1 MGLYQKH
8 RPKTFDEVKGNRDV
22 VASLKAMLKD
32 KETMPHSFLFHG
44 GTGTGK
50 TTLARIIANE
60 LGCTENNII
69 EIDTAQFRGIDT
81 IRDLRKNA
89 QYTPLGG
96 GDRVYIIDECF
107 AKGTQITMQDNSKKL
122 IEDIIVGDI
131 VKNLHGTGK
140 VRHVFKNE
148 VILERVLQLSLSNGK
163 TITCSEDHEFMTIN
177 GWLKAKDLEN
187 NFVYLQNSCNLV
199 CNTNL
204 LNKQIY
210 EKRNAS
216 MPDMPNIVCLL
227 PKQKGGK
234 QQKSMQQEMC
244 RYIQCTKQSRQ
255 KMDGTSE
262 TKRFFIKKSTFVGNR
277 KRETNSESTFKT
289 NENSESFIQ
298 SKNCTKNFTNK
309 EIEWNI
315 ACLERGKRW
324 KREINTTT
332 NIVSSSIR
340 LVDGGSNLYG
350 AFTFRQFRV
359 SPKLQSR
366 YREYEIKIGNRSR
379 WQGAQLEKSK
389 IKRLEKG
396 KQVKPIRV
404 ESITFYQRGNNDKLF
419 SSIITD
425 KERNQ
430 GFVTFYDFEVDT
442 HHSYYAN
449 GVLVHNCHKITSDA
463 QNAFLKILEDTPK
476 HVFFILCTTDPQSL
490 LPTIKGRC
498 SQFQTSVL
506 SNKLMGELLLE
517 VAEKEGVTI
526 DDELIKVITESS
538 QGHPRNALT
547 ILEQVLQ
554 VPEKRRLKA
563 AKIASEEKSESIALC
578 RALMYKK
585 GWKEI
590 AVILKGLKTQDPESI
605 RRVVLGYATS
615 VLLNKDNEMAYYILE
630 CFEEPT
636 YNIGFPGIVL
646 ACQRVLNYE

>member
-96 GDRVYIIDECF
+96 GDRVYIIDEVH
-107 AKGTQITMQDNSKKL
+107 KM
-122 IEDIIVGDI
+122 
-131 VKNLHGTGK
+131 TG
-140 VRHVFKNE
+140 
-148 VILERVLQLSLSNGK
+148 
-163 TITCSEDHEFMTIN
+163 
-177 GWLKAKDLEN
+177 
-187 NFVYLQNSCNLV
+187 
-199 CNTNL
+199 
-204 LNKQIY
+204 
-210 EKRNAS
+210 
-216 MPDMPNIVCLL
+216 
-227 PKQKGGK
+227 
-234 QQKSMQQEMC
+234 
-244 RYIQCTKQSRQ
+244 
-255 KMDGTSE
+255 
-262 TKRFFIKKSTFVGNR
+262 
-277 KRETNSESTFKT
+277 
-289 NENSESFIQ
+289 
-298 SKNCTKNFTNK
+298 
-309 EIEWNI
+309 
-315 ACLERGKRW
+315 
-324 KREINTTT
+324 
-332 NIVSSSIR
+332 
-340 LVDGGSNLYG
+340 
-350 AFTFRQFRV
+350 
-359 SPKLQSR
+359 
-366 YREYEIKIGNRSR
+366 
-379 WQGAQLEKSK
+379 
-389 IKRLEKG
+389 
-396 KQVKPIRV
+396 
-404 ESITFYQRGNNDKLF
+404 
-419 SSIITD
+419 
-425 KERNQ
+425 
-430 GFVTFYDFEVDT
+430 
-442 HHSYYAN
+442 
-449 GVLVHNCHKITSDA
+449 DA

>member
-32 KETMPHSFLFHG
+32 KETMPHSFLFYG

-96 GDRVYIIDECF
+96 GDRVYIIDECH
-107 AKGTQITMQDNSKKL
+107 AIT
-122 IEDIIVGDI
+122 G
-131 VKNLHGTGK
+131 
-140 VRHVFKNE
+140 
-148 VILERVLQLSLSNGK
+148 
-163 TITCSEDHEFMTIN
+163 
-177 GWLKAKDLEN
+177 A
-187 NFVYLQNSCNLV
+187 
-199 CNTNL
+199 
-204 LNKQIY
+204 
-210 EKRNAS
+210 AS
-216 MPDMPNIVCLL
+216 D
-227 PKQKGGK
+227 
-234 QQKSMQQEMC
+234 
-244 RYIQCTKQSRQ
+244 
-255 KMDGTSE
+255 
-262 TKRFFIKKSTFVGNR
+262 
-277 KRETNSESTFKT
+277 
-289 NENSESFIQ
+289 
-298 SKNCTKNFTNK
+298 
-309 EIEWNI
+309 
-315 ACLERGKRW
+315 
-324 KREINTTT
+324 
-332 NIVSSSIR
+332 
-340 LVDGGSNLYG
+340 
-350 AFTFRQFRV
+350 
-359 SPKLQSR
+359 
-366 YREYEIKIGNRSR
+366 
-379 WQGAQLEKSK
+379 
-389 IKRLEKG
+389 
-396 KQVKPIRV
+396 
-404 ESITFYQRGNNDKLF
+404 
-419 SSIITD
+419 
-425 KERNQ
+425 
-430 GFVTFYDFEVDT
+430 
-442 HHSYYAN
+442 
-449 GVLVHNCHKITSDA
+449 
-463 QNAFLKILEDTPK
+463 AFLKLLEDTPK
-476 HVFFILCTTDPQSL
+476 HVFFILCTTDPDKLSK
-490 LPTIKGRC
+490 TIKGRC

-506 SNKLMGELLLE
+506 SNKLMGELLFE

-563 AKIASEEKSESIALC
+563 AKIASEGKSESIALC

-585 GWKEI
+585 GWREI